1 MRGEHMFGD
10 PVTLHVF
17 PESWGLNPSPFCLK
31 VETYCR
37 MAGISFNSIPT
48 LPFRAPRGKL
58 PFMSNGKERIP
69 DSGLIIAYLQQHYGD
84 PLDQDLNAEQK
95 ALGHL
100 IRRCCEESLYFVLLY
115 HRWIDP
121 DGWKIIKPTFFGSMP
136 FLLRDV
142 VASLARRG
150 ARRALHDQGY
160 GRHTLAEVLTLGAA
174 DLSAIAL
181 MLATRDFVVADH
193 PTSYDATLYAFLAN
207 ILRAPLNDAL
217 KASVQQHANLVAYV
231 DRMDLVLSHA

>member
-1 MRGEHMFGD
+1 MFGD

-48 LPFRAPRGKL
+48 LPFRPPRGKL

-100 IRRCCEESLYFVLLY
+100 IRRCCE
-115 HRWIDP
+115 
-121 DGWKIIKPTFFGSMP
+121 
-136 FLLRDV
+136 
-142 VASLARRG
+142 
-150 ARRALHDQGY
+150 
-160 GRHTLAEVLTLGAA
+160 
-174 DLSAIAL
+174 
-181 MLATRDFVVADH
+181 
-193 PTSYDATLYAFLAN
+193 
-207 ILRAPLNDAL
+207 
-217 KASVQQHANLVAYV
+217 
-231 DRMDLVLSHA
+231 